1 MSQEKNL
8 YEVLGVDKNVSESDL
23 KKAYK
28 KLAMKNHPDKGG
40 NEEKFKEISEAYSIL
55 SDPDK
60 RKKYD
65 MFGTYDENAMQ
76 MPDMNDIFQNI
87 FGNGAASFFGQG
99 NQQQQ
104 QQQQKKGKNKVVDLK
119 VSLEEV
125 YCGKA
130 IPYRLIKKRFVN
142 CKKCPNCDGKGKIVE
157 MMQMGPM
164 ITQNITHCSRCSG
177 SGTIFNEKDVKIEEK
192 VIDIPIPKG
201 CPNGQ
206 KLAVRGEGDIYGNLP
221 PGDVIILINY
231 KPHNVFTIENLNII
245 HKIDI
250 DYKEFLFGFQKQIKF
265 LDGKNIIISSSKILY
280 NEINKEPIKIIKKKG
295 LNYRNMYGDL
305 IIKFNIKSPSN
316 NDLNK
321 IKKVLNIQN
330 QKNIESSL
338 NVINLNII

>member
-1 MSQEKNL
+1 MSQTENL
-8 YEVLGVDKNVSESDL
+8 YEVLGVEKDVSEADL

-28 KLAMKNHPDKGG
+28 KLAIKHHPDKGG
-40 NEEKFKEISEAYSIL
+40 NEETFKKVSEAYSIL
-55 SDPDK
+55 SDSEK

-87 FGNGAASFFGQG
+87 FGGGAASFFGG
-99 NQQQQ
+99 SQQSQ
-104 QQQQKKGKNKVVDLK
+104 QQQQKRGKNKTVTLT

-125 YCGKA
+125 YCGKV
-130 IPYRLIKKRFVN
+130 IPYRLIKKKFIN
-142 CKKCPNCDGKGKIVE
+142 CKKCINCDGKGKIVE

-164 ITQNITHCSRCSG
+164 ITQNISQCSRCSG
-177 SGTIFNEKDVKIEEK
+177 TGTIFNEKDVKIEEK

-231 KPHNVFTIENLNII
+231 KPHSNFTINELNII
-245 HKIDI
+245 YKIDI
-250 DYKEFLFGFQKQIKF
+250 DYKEFLFGFQKKIKF
-265 LDGKNIIISSSKILY
+265 LDGKNLVISSNKILY

-295 LNYRNMYGDL
+295 LNYRNLFGDF
-305 IIKFNIKSPSN
+305 IIKFNIKSPDN

-321 IKKVLNIQN
+321 IKKALNFQN
-330 QKNIESSL
+330 QKNIEASI
-338 NVINLNII
+338 NIINLNQI

>member
-28 KLAMKNHPDKGG
+28 KLAIKNHPDKGG

-55 SDPDK
+55 SDADK
-60 RKKYD
+60 RRKYD
-65 MFGTYDENAMQ
+65 TFGTYDENTIN
-76 MPDMNDIFQNI
+76 MPDINDIFQNI
-87 FGNGAASFFGQG
+87 FGNGAASFFGQA
-99 NQQQQ
+99 NQQ
-104 QQQQKKGKNKVVDLK
+104 QQQQKKGKNKLVDLK

-130 IPYRLIKKRFVN
+130 IPYRLIKKKFVN
-142 CKKCPNCDGKGKIVE
+142 CMKCTYCDGKGKIVE
-157 MMQMGPM
+157 MIQMGPM

-177 SGTIFNEKDVKIEEK
+177 TGTIFNEKDVKIEEK
-192 VIDIPIPKG
+192 VIDVPIPKG

-265 LDGKNIIISSSKILY
+265 LDGKNIVISSNKTLY

-295 LNYRNMYGDL
+295 LNYRHMYGDL

-316 NDLNK
+316 NEMNK
-321 IKKVLNIQN
+321 IKKALNYQI
-330 QKNIESSL
+330 KNIDSSD
-338 NVINLNII
+338 NIINLNIL

>member
-1 MSQEKNL
+1 MPQEENL
-8 YEVLGVDKNVSESDL
+8 YDVLGVPKDVSETDL

-28 KLAMKNHPDKGG
+28 KLAIKHHPDKGG
-40 NEEKFKEISEAYSIL
+40 NEETFKKISEAYSIL
-55 SDPDK
+55 SDSDK

-87 FGNGAASFFGQG
+87 FGSGAASFFGHG

-104 QQQQKKGKNKVVDLK
+104 QQQKGRNKAVTLK

-142 CKKCPNCDGKGKIVE
+142 CRKCPNCDGKGKIVE

-164 ITQNITHCSRCSG
+164 ITQNITSCSRCSG
-177 SGTIFNEKDVKIEEK
+177 TGTIFDEKDVKIEEK
-192 VIDIPIPKG
+192 IIDIPIPKG

-206 KLAVRGEGDIYGNLP
+206 KLAVRGESDIYGNLP
-221 PGDVIILINY
+221 PGDVIILISY
-231 KPHNVFTIENLNII
+231 KPHNMFTIENLNIV
-245 HKIDI
+245 HKINI

-265 LDGKNIIISSSKILY
+265 LDGKNIVISSNKILY
-280 NEINKEPIKIIKKKG
+280 NEINQEPIKIIKKKG
-295 LNYRNMYGDL
+295 LNYRHMYGDL
-305 IIKFNIKSPSN
+305 IIKFNIKSPCN

-321 IKKVLNIQN
+321 IKKALNIQN
-330 QKNIESSL
+330 QKNIESSV
-338 NVINLNII
+338 NVINLNQI